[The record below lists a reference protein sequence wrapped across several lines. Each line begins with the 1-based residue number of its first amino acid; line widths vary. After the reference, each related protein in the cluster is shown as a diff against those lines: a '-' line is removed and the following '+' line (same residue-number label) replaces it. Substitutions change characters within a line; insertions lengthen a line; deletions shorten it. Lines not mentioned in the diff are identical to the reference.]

1 VSTIGPYVE
10 DDRELLRRAAGEGPE
25 AEADIERYLAE
36 RTAP

>member
-1 VSTIGPYVE
+1 M
-10 DDRELLRRAAGEGPE
+10 RRCFRRAAGDGPE